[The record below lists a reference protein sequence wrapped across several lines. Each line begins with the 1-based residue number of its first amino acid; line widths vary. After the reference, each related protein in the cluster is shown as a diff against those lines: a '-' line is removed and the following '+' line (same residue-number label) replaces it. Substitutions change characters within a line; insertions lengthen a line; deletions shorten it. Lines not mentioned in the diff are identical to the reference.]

1 MKESNGFIKLHRKIT
16 EWEWYH
22 DTNTF
27 RLFLH
32 ILLKA
37 NFTDGRFE
45 GKVIRRGQLV
55 TSLPS
60 LSKET
65 GLTIQQARTA
75 IDHLKST
82 GEITVY
88 QQPRYRVITIVKY
101 DQYQTDNRLT
111 NSQTTG
117 NQQAGN
123 RQSTGNQQQYK
134 NDKNERKEECKEYS
148 PTESGG
154 PAKRFS
160 PPTPDEVRLFCE
172 ENGLSVDPDRFC
184 DYYASR
190 GWKVGSS
197 PMKDWRAACRNW
209 ARRDAG
215 TAPASRPV
223 RKQSADNFDQ
233 RDYSSVPDDDMAG
246 LAAEMAAFLKGGEV
260 SV

>member
-1 MKESNGFIKLHRKIT
+1 MKDNNGFIKLHRKIT

-65 GLTIQQARTA
+65 GLSIRNVRTA
-75 IDHLKST
+75 LEHLNST
-82 GEITVY
+82 GELTDSR
-88 QQPRYRVITIVKY
+88 QPRYRVITVVKY
-101 DQYQTDNRLT
+101 DEY
-111 NSQTTG
+111 
-117 NQQAGN
+117 QAGD
-123 RQSTGNQQQYK
+123 RRSDSQSTGNRQDTDSQPTGNRQQYK
-134 NDKNERKEECKEYS
+134 NNKNAIREEYKNS
-148 PTESGG
+148 PTESVVT
-154 PAKRFS
+154 AKRFL
-160 PPTPDEVRLFCE
+160 PPTPDEVSLFCE
-172 ENGLSVDPDRFC
+172 ENGLVVDAERFC
-184 DYYASR
+184 DYYASK

-197 PMKDWRAACRNW
+197 PMKDWKAACRNW
-209 ARRDAG
+209 AKRDAG
-215 TAPASRPV
+215 TAPATRAA

-233 RDYSSVPDDDMAG
+233 RDYSSVPDDDMAS
-246 LAAEMAAFLKGGEV
+246 LAAEMRRFRDTGEV
-260 SV
+260 DV